1 MPKFNRWWILKPLV
15 FLLCLVPMALLIWNA
30 FNGGLSPNPID
41 DITDTTGDWTLRFLM
56 ITLAITP
63 LRRITGWTSLTR
75 FRRMLGLFCFFHG
88 FLHFTTYVWLDHYFD
103 LSIMVEDVFMRPYI
117 TLGFTGFVM
126 MIPLALTSTKKWI
139 GRLGGKRWQ
148 KLHRLIYVTATCG
161 VIHYLWL
168 VKLDIRRP
176 LTYGAILALL
186 MAFRGWNTVMTRR
199 EKGKAVPFKVQA
211 S

>member
-1 MPKFNRWWILKPLV
+1 MPKFNRLWILKPLV
-15 FLLCLVPMALLIWNA
+15 FLLCLVPMALLVWNA
-30 FNGGLSPNPID
+30 FNGGLSPNPIA
-41 DITDTTGDWTLRFLM
+41 DITNTTGDWTLRFLM

-103 LSIMVEDVFMRPYI
+103 LPIMVEDVFMRPYI
-117 TLGFTGFVM
+117 TLGFTGFVL

-176 LTYGAILALL
+176 LAYGALLALL
-186 MAFRGWNTVMTRR
+186 MAFRGWNIVLTRR
-199 EKGKAVPFKVQA
+199 EKGKGVPFKVQA

>member
-30 FNGGLSPNPID
+30 FNGGLSPNPIS
-41 DITDTTGDWTLRFLM
+41 DITNTTGDWTLRFLM
-56 ITLAITP
+56 ITLAISP
-63 LRRITGWTSLTR
+63 LRRITGWTGLTR

-88 FLHFTTYVWLDHYFD
+88 CLHFTTYLWLDHYFNFP
-103 LSIMVEDVFMRPYI
+103 IIVEDVLMRPYI
-117 TLGFTGFVM
+117 TLGFTGFVL
-126 MIPLALTSTKKWI
+126 MIPLALTSTRKWI

-176 LTYGAILALL
+176 LAYGALLALL

-199 EKGKAVPFKVQA
+199 EKEKGVPFKVQA
-211 S
+211 G